1 MWIVTACALLAAID
15 PSVTAL
21 GLKVSYPD
29 PGNFS
34 YVNLTCT
41 NDAGD
46 ALHDREV
53 LFSGDGK
60 NITSRVLVGNSFVV
74 FTFTPQQDGSYIC
87 ESEGRKSTPVSLAGI
102 ILALCAPMAR
112 FSFLFI
118 ASPVINVSEKVHWY
132 IPLSAAN
139 SYPEINLSCPIK
151 PGAME
156 DRYMFQW
163 RVNSSTGESVV
174 LNDVTHIISINVSGP
189 AYYQCTATVAHSA
202 GHTCSYDGP
211 LINVQSHGEYYVHV
225 EERHRLPE
233 IANRFLSLCRT
244 PEVERNDTQHA
255 PLARWQ
261 IEYHPICIPKTSIR
275 IQLQE
280 HASVL
285 QRHNAL

>member
-1 MWIVTACALLAAID
+1 MWIVTAYVLLAAID

-53 LFSGDGK
+53 VFSGDGK
-60 NITSRVLVGNSFVV
+60 NITSHVLVVERGNSFVV
-74 FTFTPQQDGSYIC
+74 FTFTPKQDGSYIC
-87 ESEGRKSTPVSLAGI
+87 ESKGRKSTPVSLAGN
-102 ILALCAPMAR
+102 LSTMYVHQWQG
-112 FSFLFI
+112 FLYI
-118 ASPVINVSEKVHWY
+118 ASPVIHGSEKVHWY

-139 SYPEINLSCPIK
+139 TYPEINLSCPIK

-163 RVNSSTGESVV
+163 KLMLNSSTGESVV
-174 LNDVTHIISINVSGP
+174 LNDATHNISINVSGP
-189 AYYQCTATVAHSA
+189 AYYQCTATVVHSA

-211 LINVQSHGEYYVHV
+211 LIHVQSHGE
-225 EERHRLPE
+225 
-233 IANRFLSLCRT
+233 
-244 PEVERNDTQHA
+244 
-255 PLARWQ
+255 
-261 IEYHPICIPKTSIR
+261 
-275 IQLQE
+275 
-280 HASVL
+280 
-285 QRHNAL
+285 

>member
-1 MWIVTACALLAAID
+1 MWIVTAYALLAAID

-46 ALHDREV
+46 SLHDREV
-53 LFSGDGK
+53 VFSGDGK
-60 NITSRVLVGNSFVV
+60 NITSRVLVVERGNSFVV

-102 ILALCAPMAR
+102 ILALMCTNGKVS
-112 FSFLFI
+112 FSI
-118 ASPVINVSEKVHWY
+118 ASPVIHVSEKVHWY

-163 RVNSSTGESVV
+163 SVMLNPSTGESVV
-174 LNDVTHIISINVSGP
+174 LNDATHNIISINVSGP
-189 AYYQCTATVAHSA
+189 AYYQCTATVVHSV
-202 GHTCSYDGP
+202 GHTCSYNGP
-211 LINVQSHGEYYVHV
+211 LINVQSHGE
-225 EERHRLPE
+225 
-233 IANRFLSLCRT
+233 
-244 PEVERNDTQHA
+244 
-255 PLARWQ
+255 
-261 IEYHPICIPKTSIR
+261 
-275 IQLQE
+275 
-280 HASVL
+280 
-285 QRHNAL
+285 

>member
-1 MWIVTACALLAAID
+1 MWIVTAYVLLAAID

-60 NITSRVLVGNSFVV
+60 NITSRVLVVERGNSFVV

-87 ESEGRKSTPVSLAGI
+87 ESEGRKSTPVSLAGNHSTM
-102 ILALCAPMAR
+102 CTNGKVF
-112 FSFLFI
+112 FSI
-118 ASPVINVSEKVHWY
+118 ASPVIHGSEKVHWY

-163 RVNSSTGESVV
+163 RVMLNSSTGESVV
-174 LNDVTHIISINVSGP
+174 LNDATHIISIWSCLLSVHGYCCAQCRTHMFLQWP
-189 AYYQCTATVAHSA
+189 THQCTKS
-202 GHTCSYDGP
+202 
-211 LINVQSHGEYYVHV
+211 
-225 EERHRLPE
+225 
-233 IANRFLSLCRT
+233 
-244 PEVERNDTQHA
+244 
-255 PLARWQ
+255 W
-261 IEYHPICIPKTSIR
+261 
-275 IQLQE
+275 
-280 HASVL
+280 
-285 QRHNAL
+285 